1 MIGVDEA
8 KILVI
13 EHSNLLAAQNV
24 SLMDAA
30 GLVLAEDVV
39 SSCDIPAY
47 PQSSMDGYAFAFDS
61 LGAPLQLKGEQAAG
75 EGHKFSLAPGE
86 AARVFTG
93 AAIPPGADTVI
104 MQEKAVVQNS
114 LLHADP
120 QVVKRG
126 DHFRPPGSE
135 IKKGELAL
143 HKFSLLSPPAI
154 GFLGAIG
161 IPQVN
166 VIPSPSISIIVT
178 GNELLKPGEKM
189 EYGKVFEASSF
200 ALSAALKFFGFNNV
214 NISFVRDDLELMS
227 SLLNEVIKHSDLVL
241 MTGGVSVGDHDH
253 TVDAASA
260 VGITKIFHK
269 VKQRPGKPLFFGTMA
284 EKLFFGLPGN
294 PSSVL
299 TCFYEYVLPCLSKMT
314 GRKLTLETIQ
324 AVLES
329 DHRKAVGLTHF
340 LKGVFHN
347 EMVTISGAQESYKLN
362 SFASANCF
370 VVIPEDVDFVEAGSV
385 VNIHLLP
392 HV

>member
-1 MIGVDEA
+1 M
-8 KILVI
+8 
-13 EHSNLLAAQNV
+13 
-24 SLMDAA
+24 
-30 GLVLAEDVV
+30 
-39 SSCDIPAY
+39 
-47 PQSSMDGYAFAFDS
+47 
-61 LGAPLQLKGEQAAG
+61 
-75 EGHKFSLAPGE
+75 
-86 AARVFTG
+86 
-93 AAIPPGADTVI
+93 
-104 MQEKAVVQNS
+104 
-114 LLHADP
+114 
-120 QVVKRG
+120 
-126 DHFRPPGSE
+126 
-135 IKKGELAL
+135 
-143 HKFSLLSPPAI
+143 
-154 GFLGAIG
+154 
-161 IPQVN
+161 
-166 VIPSPSISIIVT
+166 
-178 GNELLKPGEKM
+178 
-189 EYGKVFEASSF
+189 
-200 ALSAALKFFGFNNV
+200 
-214 NISFVRDDLELMS
+214 
-227 SLLNEVIKHSDLVL
+227 
-241 MTGGVSVGDHDH
+241 GDHDH